1 MSFYMFIDHDV
12 RYRDIH
18 EYSNRTYNSYQP
30 KHRKLSIVT
39 TEGRSSKE
47 IETRK
52 LAVHLVKRVDQ
63 KKAWNDE
70 LVKKHA
76 RIPSSFAMEIEP
88 FITLEQNSQLVSTE
102 SIHRNDLRNNNRG
115 RAVV

>member
-1 MSFYMFIDHDV
+1 MYFYMFIDV

-63 KKAWNDE
+63 KMTWNDE

-76 RIPSSFAMEIEP
+76 RILSSFAMEIKT

-102 SIHRNDLRNNNRG
+102 SIHLNDLRNNNRG